1 MDKGT
6 RKPAKIYIRFLAFF
20 GVHKRHPKTSGKTTA
35 VNGFVRKKKIG
46 FYPGQSYLGIFYEG
60 RRVLIRSSQSL
71 PGRQTVGYH
80 LLELT
85 AISGEFPVNQLT
97 RLPGG
102 DFYKANVVKVLKQK
116 HLLRTCYRDGLRGY
130 RLTIRAKELLT
141 ADQPDRF
148 LPCLTGATETNHIRS
163 EPFRRMRLHRIS
175 ETLITMQNA
184 GVAVYRDEKPDI
196 FSPVWKEG
204 VRLFIE
210 YPAFYHSREVKELG
224 TVFVKIKGARSV
236 GVLLTQSN
244 VFVVYNL
251 GDTLMKWQYRAEMRT
266 KTLMQTV
273 LCRERLPDQYKP
285 EDVRGLL
292 LGDSMK
298 LANDILSSEGGKQ
311 YFLLDGSY
319 EHFYYLTNDHRGEK
333 ILRLLCNA
341 EMSEK
346 LDAILL
352 ADLEDRDERLPLEND
367 AVDSGGNPVL
377 LSYVCDLPRIKRFDT
392 ALQLQNRTGTVICYD
407 FQADTL
413 CRSCGERV
421 QFQTID
427 FEKWE
432 RRFFP

>member
-1 MDKGT
+1 M
-6 RKPAKIYIRFLAFF
+6 
-20 GVHKRHPKTSGKTTA
+20 
-35 VNGFVRKKKIG
+35 
-46 FYPGQSYLGIFYEG
+46 
-60 RRVLIRSSQSL
+60 LIHSSHSL
-71 PGRQTVGYH
+71 PGRHTAGYH

-85 AISGEFPVNQLT
+85 AISGEFPTDLLS

-102 DFYKANVVKVLKQK
+102 DFYKENVVKALKSRQ
-116 HLLRTCYRDGLRGY
+116 LLRTFYKDGLRGY
-130 RLTIRAKELLT
+130 RLTAKAKELLA

-148 LPCLTGATETNHIRS
+148 LSSLTGAAETNHIRS
-163 EPFRRMRLHRIS
+163 ESFRRMRLHRIS

-204 VRLFIE
+204 VRLLIE

-236 GVLLTQSN
+236 GILLTQSN
-244 VFVVYNL
+244 GFVVYNL
-251 GDTLMKWQYRAEMRT
+251 GGSLMKWQYRAEMRT

-273 LCRERLPDQYKP
+273 LCRERLLDQYKP

-292 LGDSMK
+292 LGDGME
-298 LANDILSSEGGKQ
+298 LAAAILTGDGGKQ

-319 EHFYYLTNDHRGEK
+319 EHFYYLTNDRRGEK
-333 ILRLLCNA
+333 LLRMLCSA
-341 EMSEK
+341 ELTGK
-346 LDAILL
+346 LDSILL

-392 ALQLQNRTGTVICYD
+392 ALRLQNKTGTLICFD
-407 FQADTL
+407 FQAEVL
-413 CRSCGERV
+413 RCCCGEQIR
-421 QFQTID
+421 FQTID